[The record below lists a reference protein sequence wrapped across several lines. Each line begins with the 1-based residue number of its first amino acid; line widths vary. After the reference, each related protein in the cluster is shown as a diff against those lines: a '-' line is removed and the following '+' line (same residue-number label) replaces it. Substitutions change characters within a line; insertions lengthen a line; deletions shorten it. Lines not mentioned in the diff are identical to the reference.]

1 MSSSN
6 SSSRQPKKPDPV
18 DAMLDEW
25 RDLKSEPKDK
35 HQPPALSQL
44 ELMLLLMKTVLL
56 LLR

>member
-44 ELMLLLMKTVLL
+44 ELMLLLMK
-56 LLR
+56 RP